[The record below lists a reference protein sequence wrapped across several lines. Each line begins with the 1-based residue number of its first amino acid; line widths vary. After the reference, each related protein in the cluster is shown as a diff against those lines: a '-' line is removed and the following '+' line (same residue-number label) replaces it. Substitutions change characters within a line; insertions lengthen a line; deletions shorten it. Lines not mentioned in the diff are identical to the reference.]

1 MHASCSCKRSVE
13 NEAASAAR
21 CTVHSLILSLVLL
34 GIYNSLPISLSL
46 SRTRTAIISFALFLY
61 MPKAVMKKYPGQYLV
76 HALSCYRLIA
86 SLLPCMRNTRTVYIL
101 VHFWCILSAYAIYNY
116 HEITENFHFWVKSST
131 QTRICKKKLLC
142 RPQLASLLW
151 KGNRSKLKPGVPL
164 A

>member
-1 MHASCSCKRSVE
+1 MHHAHASDRSRTKLLLLH
-13 NEAASAAR
+13 AAQ
-21 CTVHSLILSLVLL
+21 CTAWSYHWSSLEYIIRSQ
-34 GIYNSLPISLSL
+34 SLSL

-131 QTRICKKKLLC
+131 QTRICKKKKLLC